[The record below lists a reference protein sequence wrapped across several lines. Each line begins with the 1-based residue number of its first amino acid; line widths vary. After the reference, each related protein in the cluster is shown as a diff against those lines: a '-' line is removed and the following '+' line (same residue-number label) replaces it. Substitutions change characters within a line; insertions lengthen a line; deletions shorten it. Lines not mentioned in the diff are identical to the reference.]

1 MKQAIL
7 MPVLSDT
14 MQTGRLTRWNKSVG
28 DPIHKGEAIAEVE
41 TDKAILDVEAFA
53 DGFLA
58 GPLAPVEEDIPV
70 RQPIAYLVDSH
81 EAALAADAAAT
92 AEKAPEA
99 AVVKTAVTQTPASAV
114 TMPRATQVSASPATV
129 PIVRED
135 ASVPV
140 STPPDGTQTPTSLP
154 SPSAKQDA
162 PAIVP
167 TAGNLPRSSAGA
179 SPYAKALA
187 QDLGLTIEQIPPGT
201 DGQIHASEVLAAALA
216 PRPIDLRYGPPHQIS
231 KPSALREAVA
241 RNMIAAAATPSFRIS
256 MRVDLSP
263 LHEQGKKLGLSFT
276 LALTRACALTVAE
289 DPWFNGVW
297 TPTGWVSRSRVDV
310 GVAVDTGA
318 GLITPV
324 LRDAAGRPIA
334 ELAEDWR
341 ILLGKVKTGRLTP
354 EDYQGAS
361 FYVSNLGIFAE
372 VEGFDAI
379 VPVGASAIL
388 AVAAPAS
395 NGRTQLT
402 LTCDHRGIFGAD
414 AARFLQRL
422 SQRLKDPA
430 WLQ

>member
-28 DPIHKGEAIAEVE
+28 DPVHKGEAIAEVE

-58 GPLAPVEEDIPV
+58 GPFAPVDEDIPV

-81 EAALAADAAAT
+81 EAALAADDGTAT

-99 AVVKTAVTQTPASAV
+99 AAVKAAANQAPANTA
-114 TMPRATQVSASPATV
+114 PRATQGSAPPVPTV
-129 PIVRED
+129 PTGKED
-135 ASVPV
+135 APVPV
-140 STPPDGTQTPTSLP
+140 S
-154 SPSAKQDA
+154 SPSATQDA
-162 PAIVP
+162 PSTVP
-167 TAGNLPRSSAGA
+167 TTRNLPQSAAGA
-179 SPYAKALA
+179 SPYARALA
-187 QDLGLTIEQIPPGT
+187 QDLGLTIEEIQPGA
-201 DGQIHASEVLAAALA
+201 DGQIHASEVLAASLA
-216 PRPIDLRYGPPHQIS
+216 PRPVDLRYGPPYQIG

-241 RNMIAAAATPSFRIS
+241 RNMIAAAATPSFRTS
-256 MRVDLSP
+256 TRVDLSP
-263 LHEQGKKLGLSFT
+263 LHEQGKRLRLSFT

-310 GVAVDTGA
+310 GIAVDTGA

-324 LRDAAGRPIA
+324 LRDAANRPLA
-334 ELAEDWR
+334 ELAEYWR
-341 ILLGKVKTGRLTP
+341 ILLGKVKTGRLAP

-379 VPVGASAIL
+379 VPVDASAIL
-388 AVAAPAS
+388 AVAAPGS
-395 NGRTQLT
+395 DGRTQLT

-422 SQRLKDPA
+422 SKRLKDPT

>member
-28 DPIHKGEAIAEVE
+28 DPVHKGEAIAEVE

-58 GPLAPVEEDIPV
+58 GPLAPVDEDIPV
-70 RQPIAYLVDSH
+70 RQPIAYLVDNR
-81 EAALAADAAAT
+81 EAALAADDGTAT
-92 AEKAPEA
+92 AEKASEA
-99 AVVKTAVTQTPASAV
+99 APAKTGANQAPAD
-114 TMPRATQVSASPATV
+114 TTPRATQVSASQATV
-129 PIVRED
+129 PTGKED

-140 STPPDGTQTPTSLP
+140 SSPPAGTQIPTSPP
-154 SPSAKQDA
+154 SPSAKRNA
-162 PAIVP
+162 PTTVP
-167 TAGNLPRSSAGA
+167 TAGNLPRSAAGA
-179 SPYAKALA
+179 SPYARALA
-187 QDLGLTIEQIPPGT
+187 QDLGLTIEEIQPGA

-216 PRPIDLRYGPPHQIS
+216 PRPVDLRYGPPYQIS

-256 MRVDLSP
+256 TRVDLSP
-263 LHEQGKKLGLSFT
+263 LHEQGKRLRLSFT

-310 GVAVDTGA
+310 GIAVDTGA

-324 LRDAAGRPIA
+324 LRDAASRPLA
-334 ELAEDWR
+334 ELAEYWR
-341 ILLGKVKTGRLTP
+341 ILLGKVKTGRLAP

-372 VEGFDAI
+372 VEEFDAI

-395 NGRTQLT
+395 DGRTQLT

-422 SQRLKDPA
+422 TQRLKDPA